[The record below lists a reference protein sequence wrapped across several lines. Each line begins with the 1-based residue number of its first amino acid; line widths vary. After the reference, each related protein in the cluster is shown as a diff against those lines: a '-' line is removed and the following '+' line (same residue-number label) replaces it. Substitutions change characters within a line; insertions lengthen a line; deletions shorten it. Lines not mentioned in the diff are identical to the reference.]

1 MKKSKFVN
9 TKTYSR
15 KDLLPGNIIRG
26 ACVLVEDQTTIIV
39 SDNFQTKVLS
49 NNYLEIEM
57 IKGK

>member
-1 MKKSKFVN
+1 MKKSKLVK
-9 TKTYSR
+9 TKTYNR
-15 KDLLPGNIIRG
+15 KDLLPGDTIKG
-26 ACVLVEDQTTIIV
+26 ACVLVEDQTTVIV